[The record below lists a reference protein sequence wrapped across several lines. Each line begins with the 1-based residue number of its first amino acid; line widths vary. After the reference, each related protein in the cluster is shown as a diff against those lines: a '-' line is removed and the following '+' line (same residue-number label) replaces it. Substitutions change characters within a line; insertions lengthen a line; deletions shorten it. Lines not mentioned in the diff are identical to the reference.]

1 MNLAFSAA
9 SERYEPD
16 SIVIAQGVYSRALLM
31 RDLGDLTEASRL
43 LPQALKTTKDRL
55 GTKNALFAEILGDIG
70 EALRLEGKYDPAA
83 LALNQALKLRKT
95 HFGKEHY
102 MVGEILISQGLL
114 LLDQHQPENALVL
127 LESEAVPLLARCLGE
142 NHPHTM
148 YAKGCVGLVL
158 NTLFAANLPPD
169 AKPSSRPSSGG
180 GGMKKASFHNASSAA
195 GGGPAGSS
203 SLYSMTDE
211 KRNSARFGRNGV
223 FDPRGKK
230 LIEDTLDL
238 YDTYP
243 QCPFGDSH
251 PWALELGGWIDR
263 NEDGHLSDDSGHG
276 SQSSLTRKQ
285 GGQKAF
291 KENDGEKSLAGVL
304 DGVMDSRPPTRN

>member
-1 MNLAFSAA
+1 MLF
-9 SERYEPD
+9 
-16 SIVIAQGVYSRALLM
+16 IVFI
-31 RDLGDLTEASRL
+31 
-43 LPQALKTTKDRL
+43 
-55 GTKNALFAEILGDIG
+55 GDIG

-83 LALNQALKLRKT
+83 LALNQAHKLRKT

-114 LLDQHQPENALVL
+114 LLDQRQPENALRI
-127 LESEAVPLLARCLGE
+127 LESEAVPLLVRCLGE
-142 NHPHTM
+142 HHPHTM

-169 AKPSSRPSSGG
+169 VLTSKRLSTGS
-180 GGMKKASFHNASSAA
+180 GMKKASFQNAASAA

-203 SLYSMTDE
+203 SNSLTEE

-230 LIEDTLDL
+230 MIEDTLDL

-251 PWALELGGWIDR
+251 PWALELGGWIDK
-263 NEDGHLSDDSGHG
+263 NEDGNLSDDSGHG
-276 SQSSLTRKQ
+276 SQSSQNRKS
-285 GGQKAF
+285 GGQKGF
-291 KENDGEKSLAGVL
+291 KQSEGGTTLAGVL
-304 DGVMDSRPPTRN
+304 DSALDSRPPTRN